1 MEDPSMSKSQ
11 QSGQT
16 GSRHAASAMV
26 VALLGCGAGLA
37 QAQVPGADFYL
48 GAAVGQGKVA
58 AQDADLGYR
67 QFKDDH
73 TAFKVYAGVRAAS
86 LLGAEIAYMDFGK
99 ASDTLGGTQARGK
112 LKGIAAFGLLY
123 LPLPVPVL
131 DVYAK
136 AGFAHLDTKITTGS
150 VKLLSTKEEDFAYG
164 AGVQVKLGS
173 FAIRGEY
180 ERFAND
186 GTDPALLSIGFTK
199 FFL

>member
-1 MEDPSMSKSQ
+1 MSKSQ
-11 QSGQT
+11 QSGRA
-16 GSRHAASAMV
+16 GLRHAVPAMLA
-26 VALLGCGAGLA
+26 VALGCGAGLA

-48 GAAVGQGKVA
+48 GAGIGQGKVA
-58 AQDADLGYR
+58 AHDADLGYE

-73 TAFKVYAGVRAAS
+73 TAFKVYAGVRALS
-86 LLGAEIAYMDFGK
+86 LLGAEVAYMNFGK
-99 ASDTLGGTQARGK
+99 ASDEIGGDEARGK
-112 LKGIAAFGLLY
+112 VKGIAVFGLLY

-136 AGFAHLDTKITTGS
+136 AGFARLDTRITS
-150 VKLLSTKEEDFAYG
+150 DDVELLDTKEEDFAYG
-164 AGVQVKLGS
+164 AGVQFKLGS

-186 GTDPALLSIGFTK
+186 GTDPALLSLGFTK